1 MSVEDPPASKDASN
15 TTADNSSSLPAVHV
29 TGGKKFFPVL
39 QMLRFYWLPVLLQW
53 TWEFWFAAAFY
64 CYTSYMPG

>member
-1 MSVEDPPASKDASN
+1 MSIDDTPATKDATN
-15 TTADNSSSLPAVHV
+15 TTATADSSSAPAVHM
-29 TGGKKFFPVL
+29 TGKKFFPVL
-39 QMLRFYWLPVLLQW
+39 EMLRFYWLSVLLQW